1 MRQAVMTE
9 PGKIEFGDVAEPK
22 AGEGE
27 ILMRIK
33 RIGVCGS
40 DIHVNKGKHP
50 FTSYPIVQGHE
61 FSAVVEA
68 IGPGVDNVKVGQKVT
83 ARPQVVCGKC
93 GPCKRG
99 DYNVCQNLKV
109 EGFQTNGCA
118 QDLFVTTTDKIVPL
132 PDSFTYEQGALI
144 EPASCGAHGTR
155 RAGDLTGKNV
165 VVLGAA
171 TIGNMIAQCARARG
185 AKDVLICNYS
195 GGYKLEVAKQCGIEK
210 TFAMKDMKLADAV
223 KKFFGDEGVQV
234 AIECAGSPDA
244 TTQAIQV
251 LEKGGTFVILGVFE
265 ENPVIDM
272 GALGEHELS
281 LIGSMMYKHEDYLDA
296 VKFIESGAIV
306 TEPLV
311 SKSFPFEKYMDAYK
325 YIDDNSRNVMKV
337 MIDLE
342 Q

>member
-9 PGKIEFGDVAEPK
+9 PGKIEIGEVPEPT
-22 AGEGE
+22 AGEGQ

-61 FSAVVEA
+61 FSAQVEA
-68 IGPGVDNVKVGQKVT
+68 IGPGVDIVKVGQKVT

-99 DYNVCQNLKV
+99 DYHVCQNLKV

-118 QDLFVTTTDKIVPL
+118 QDLFVTTKDKIVPL

-144 EPASCGAHGTR
+144 EPAACGAHSTR
-155 RAGDLTGKNV
+155 KARNLKGKNV

-171 TIGNMIAQCARARG
+171 TIGNMVAQSARARG

-195 GGYKLEVAKQCGIEK
+195 GGYKLGVAKECGLEK
-210 TFAMKDMKLADAV
+210 SFAMKDMSLADAV

-234 AIECAGSPDA
+234 AFECAGSPDA
-244 TTQAIQV
+244 TSQAMAV

-296 VKFIESGAIV
+296 VKFIESGDII
-306 TEPLV
+306 TDPLV
-311 SKSFPFEKYMDAYK
+311 SKKFPFEQYMDAYK
-325 YIDDNSRNVMKV
+325 YIDENSRNVMKV
-337 MIDLE
+337 MINLE
-342 Q
+342 